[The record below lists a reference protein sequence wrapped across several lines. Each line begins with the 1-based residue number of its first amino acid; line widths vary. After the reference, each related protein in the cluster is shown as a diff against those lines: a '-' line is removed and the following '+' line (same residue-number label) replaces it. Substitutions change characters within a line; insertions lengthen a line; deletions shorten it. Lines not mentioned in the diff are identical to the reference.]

1 MKPIVLFLTAF
12 YFLTACSS
20 GKNQKIFEHAGGTFS
35 MSLDAE
41 PATYIPRE
49 VTDYYA
55 STVLNQVMEGLV
67 SLNPENLAVKPQLA
81 ESWSVSGDGLR
92 YEFKLR
98 KNVLFHPHETFK
110 SDDDRL
116 LTMEDVIHTFEI
128 AAKKD
133 KKGLPTPAY
142 TSVFKGTIKG
152 IDAFHEGKAS
162 KIAGLTTKGNKL
174 IIELNQQDANFIN
187 KLANTNAAICSRK
200 ICHAAVENAMIGTG
214 PFRFEAYQEEEGM
227 PGKIILKRNEDYYM
241 QDKDGNTLPYL
252 DELNFIVETRKLE
265 QLDLFEKGETQL
277 ILTLPSSRIT
287 AMLEGRIRDFNAVP
301 PLFILRNNPLL
312 ATNYYFFNMR
322 DPRFKDPR
330 VRQAF
335 NYAINREKITR
346 EVLRGQSYEDG
357 IYGIVPPINA
367 SFRGYDFNAIKESG
381 YGFDPEKA
389 KALLAEAGYAN
400 GTGFGSVTLRVNI
413 GDIHSAVAE
422 EIANQISQTLGIN
435 VNIDGSSFEQKTHD
449 AEYLK
454 GDIFGSSWYADYC
467 SPETFLLNFYGKI
480 VPESTSVPST
490 LNQSRYV
497 NPRFDE
503 LFETAKTARKHS
515 DQLKGFEAAEK
526 ELLKDPPMMVIWYSG
541 DIQLIYS
548 KVRNLQD
555 NPMNY
560 FVFKEVYLKD
570 WTKQEY
576 ENRLRK

>member
-1 MKPIVLFLTAF
+1 MKLIVLFLTAF
-12 YFLTACSS
+12 YFLNACSP
-20 GKNQKIFEHAGGTFS
+20 GKDQKIFEHAGGTFS
-35 MSLDAE
+35 MALDAE

-67 SLNPENLAVKPQLA
+67 SMNPENLAVKPQLA
-81 ESWSVSGDGLR
+81 ASWSVSPDGLR

-98 KNVLFHPHETFK
+98 TNVLFHPHEIFK
-110 SDDDRL
+110 SEEDRK

-128 AAKKD
+128 AARKD

-152 IDAFHEGKAS
+152 IDAFHAGKTS
-162 KIAGLTTKGNKL
+162 KIAGLKTKGNTL
-174 IIELNQQDANFIN
+174 IIELDKQDANFIH
-187 KLANTNAAICSRK
+187 KLANTNAAICSKK
-200 ICHAAVENAMIGTG
+200 ICAAEQESAMIGTG
-214 PFRFEAYQEEEGM
+214 PFRFAEFQETEGV
-227 PGKIILKRNEDYYM
+227 PRRIILKKNDEYYM
-241 QDKDGNTLPYL
+241 KDKEGNALPYL
-252 DELNFIVETRKLE
+252 DQLDFVVETRKLE

-301 PLFILRNNPLL
+301 PLLILRNNPLL
-312 ATNYYFFNMR
+312 ATNYYFFNMQ
-322 DPRFKDPR
+322 DPRFKDVR

-357 IYGIVPPINA
+357 VYGIVPPIDA
-367 SFRGYDFNAIKESG
+367 SFRGYDFKSIKEAG
-381 YGFDPEKA
+381 YDYDPEKA
-389 KALLAEAGYAN
+389 RQLLAAAGFAD

-422 EIANQISQTLGIN
+422 EISNQIKQTLGIN
-435 VNIDGSSFEQKTHD
+435 VNIDGSSFEQKTRD

-490 LNQSRYV
+490 MNQSRYV

-503 LFETAKTARKHS
+503 LFETAKTARKRTE
-515 DQLKGFEAAEK
+515 QLKGFEAAEK

-541 DIQLIYS
+541 DIQLLYS